1 MEEERQ
7 IRLEKKRKTGGT
19 SIYDVFGRGG
29 GPQEAKKDMDEEE
42 KAALKAEYLA
52 SHVPSKDSISGLGAD
67 DLKERI
73 KELHSQICKLEAQR
87 YDLEERQKGQEYDL
101 KELQDR
107 QSQQARNAALKS
119 GLDAEE
125 AAKSKHPPKVK
136 VVAKF
141 DRQIDRRG
149 YGERKELF
157 AIGQTEKIWKVFR
170 GSGKPPPEWGRKDIE
185 ELENIRKNFEGFR
198 YQELEPVEGA
208 KPPAPAIPA
217 QVPEGPEFEEI
228 PLSQLLAASAEAP
241 PAE

>member
-1 MEEERQ
+1 MEVEREA
-7 IRLEKKRKTGGT
+7 RLERKRKTGGT

-29 GPQEAKKDMDEEE
+29 GPQEAKKDITDEE
-42 KAALKAEYLA
+42 KAALKQDYLN
-52 SHVPSKDSISGLGAD
+52 SHCPKPESIQGLGAD

-73 KELHSQICKLEAQR
+73 KELYNQICKLEAQR

-101 KELQDR
+101 RELQDR
-107 QSQQARNAALKS
+107 QSQAARNAALKS

-157 AIGQTEKIWKVFR
+157 VIGQTEKIYKVFH
-170 GSGKPPPEWGRKDIE
+170 GSGKPPSEWGRKDLE
-185 ELENIRKNFEGFR
+185 ELENIRKNFEGFK
-198 YQELEPVEGA
+198 YVEIEPVEGA
-208 KPPAPAIPA
+208 KPPAPAIPP
-217 QVPEGPEFEEI
+217 QLPEGPEFEEI
-228 PLSQLLAASAEAP
+228 PYSQLLAQQEAAP